1 MANDAFVPLRLS
13 GSPVKTHIDYLR
25 LEDALNALGRQD
37 YAAEWGWLPGWSEMP
52 FRWVSKDQ
60 RYVRHELRLM
70 GTRARLRRIPVELAL
85 TKAERQA
92 CTQLY
97 KVVRT
102 TMREAFEASCL
113 AAHAVHHATGALTPM
128 LAPAVWLKQAGPIF
142 FTGRTVIREP
152 GMPDRLADVVIEHAA
167 FGRWIEARGKEHAK
181 TASEAMLRRAGKL
194 ISEYECKLDYRI
206 TRAEAFDL
214 IAEASKEHG
223 KEVSER
229 QFKKHV
235 WAPRGSKAGRR
246 TKTQMEGFTQHK
258 PDLAAQLATLFGESS
273 TA

>member
-13 GSPVKTHIDYLR
+13 GSPVKTHVDYLR

-37 YAAEWGWLPGWSEMP
+37 YAAEWGCLPGWSEMP

-92 CTQLY
+92 CTQLF
-97 KVVRT
+97 KEVRT
-102 TMREAFEASCL
+102 TMREAFETGRLTAQ
-113 AAHAVHHATGALTPM
+113 AVHHATGALTPI
-128 LAPAVWLKQAGPIF
+128 LAPGVWLKQAGPIF

-152 GMPDRLADVVIEHAA
+152 GMPDLLADVVIDQAD
-167 FGRWIEARGKEHAK
+167 FGRWMKGRGKEHAK
-181 TASEAMLRRAGKL
+181 TASEAMLRRAGETIGDHKR
-194 ISEYECKLDYRI
+194 KLDYGI
-206 TRAEAFDL
+206 TRDEAFDL
-214 IAEASKEHG
+214 IVEAAREHG

-229 QFKKHV
+229 QFKKFV
-235 WAPRGSKAGRR
+235 WEERRSKAGRR
-246 TKTQMEGFTQHK
+246 TKTQKELFTQHRS
-258 PDLAAQLATLFGESS
+258 DLAAQLATLFGKSL